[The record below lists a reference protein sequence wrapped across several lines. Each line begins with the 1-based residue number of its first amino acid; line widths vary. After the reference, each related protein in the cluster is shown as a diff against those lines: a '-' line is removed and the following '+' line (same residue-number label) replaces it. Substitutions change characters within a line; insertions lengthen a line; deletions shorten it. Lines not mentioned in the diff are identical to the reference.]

1 MSKKYFIVDEDG
13 KKHSVEEIEEVEKTE
28 DEAPAEEIKPDATK
42 DETPAAIALT
52 DEEIESLKKLL
63 PLAEVADKL
72 VELAKANEE
81 PEVNDEEESEEDLEE
96 EDFEEEVD
104 DSDEEEV
111 VDTDESNGC
120 TAHDSANAIETKQVV
135 NDSVDVQDEISEA
148 WNKRYQGGND

>member
-13 KKHSVEEIEEVEKTE
+13 NKHSVEEIEEVEKTN

-52 DEEIESLKKLL
+52 NEEIESLKKLL

-81 PEVNDEEESEEDLEE
+81 QD
-96 EDFEEEVD
+96 VD
-104 DSDEEEV
+104 DEEEV